1 MQDLRPDIELTE
13 IQIGGVNNYTVRT
26 FWKPLCLRCRW
37 SDEPHP
43 TKNGAEEEAAIHLK
57 LGCLVHYS
65 T

>member
-1 MQDLRPDIELTE
+1 MQNLRPDIELTE
-13 IQIGGVNNYTVRT
+13 IQIGGLNDYPVRT

-43 TKNGAEEEAAIHLK
+43 TRKGAEEESAIHLK
-57 LGCLVHYS
+57 LGCLVHYN